1 MQPGIPEI
9 VFPCLKEM
17 PAITKMEMAE
27 ATPIVVERN
36 VINVVNEVL
45 DKISA
50 DAESCGDAG
59 LQKDFCLTD
68 PIKLETLA

>member
-27 ATPIVVERN
+27 ATPILVERN
-36 VINVVNEVL
+36 VINIVNEVL

-50 DAESCGDAG
+50 DAENHVDDRGY
-59 LQKDFCLTD
+59 
-68 PIKLETLA
+68 